1 VKKPNNIFKEIEER
15 INEEGSP
22 ERIVANK
29 RFFKEDI
36 QSAGWSVPKV
46 RLLGKEYVKKLEKE
60 KYEFK
65 QVLVLTEKLF
75 KTTKMEQV
83 TLALEILKHY
93 YKCYSPELFSTFVK
107 WTNYLTNW
115 AHTDDFAV
123 HHIAKLLALDDSLF
137 KEILKWTKSN
147 NRWIRR
153 ASAVTFVEEA
163 RRGNKLKEVFIVCNK
178 LIKDED
184 EMVQK
189 AVGWVL
195 KEASIKHPQEVV
207 AFLLHWK
214 PKISR
219 KILYTACEKMPVGLK
234 EKLLEK

>member
-1 VKKPNNIFKEIEER
+1 MKKPNEIFKEIEER
-15 INEEGSP
+15 INSDISP
-22 ERIVANK
+22 ERIEANK

-36 QSAGWSVPKV
+36 KSAGWSVPKV
-46 RLLGKEYVKKLEKE
+46 RLLGKEYIKKLEKE

-65 QVLVLTEKLF
+65 HVLVLAEKLF

-93 YKCYSPELFSTFVK
+93 HKSYSPELFSTFAK

-115 AHTDDFAV
+115 VHTDDFAV
-123 HHIAKLLALDDSLF
+123 HHIAKLLNLDDSLF
-137 KEILKWTKSN
+137 KELLKWTKSN
-147 NRWIRR
+147 NRWVRR
-153 ASAVTFVEEA
+153 ASAVTFVTEA
-163 RRGNKLKEVFIVCNK
+163 RRGNKLKQVFIVCNK

-189 AVGWVL
+189 AVSWVL
-195 KEASIKHPQEVV
+195 KEASTKHPQEV
-207 AFLLHWK
+207 AIFLLHWK

-219 KILYTACEKMPVGLK
+219 KILSTACEKMPIGLK
-234 EKLLEK
+234 EKFL